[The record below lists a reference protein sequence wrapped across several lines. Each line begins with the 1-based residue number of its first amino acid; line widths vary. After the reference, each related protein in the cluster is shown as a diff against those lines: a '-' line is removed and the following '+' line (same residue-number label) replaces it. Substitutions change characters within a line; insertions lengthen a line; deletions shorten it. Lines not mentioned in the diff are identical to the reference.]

1 VRPVVIVFARLPVLG
16 RVKTRLAAGI
26 GDAAALAFHRATL
39 ARTLRTV
46 ARGPW
51 RVELRVTP
59 DAAARVRR
67 VWKLPAGAG
76 LVAQGQGD
84 LGARMGRAL
93 ARRRGN
99 SLLVGC
105 DIPEMASAHLRA
117 CFATLGTHDAVFGPA
132 GDGGFWAVG
141 FRHGGLVGGAFARV
155 RWSGPHALADC
166 LANLHHRAAALGP
179 ILHDVDDRTDY
190 ISWRRRA
197 GRNQEA
203 ASREPGWNE
212 RRGRSNAG

>member
-1 VRPVVIVFARLPVLG
+1 MRPVVIVFARLPVRG
-16 RVKTRLAAGI
+16 CVKTRLAAGI

-67 VWKLPAGAG
+67 PWHLPAGAA
-76 LVAQGQGD
+76 LVAQGGGD

-93 ARRRGN
+93 RCRRGP

-105 DIPEMASAHLRA
+105 DVPEMACADLRA
-117 CFATLGTHDAVFGPA
+117 CLALLGTHDAVFGPA
-132 GDGGFWAVG
+132 TDGGFWAVG
-141 FRHGGLVGGAFARV
+141 LRRGALVSGAFAKA

-166 LANLHHRAAALGP
+166 LGNLRHRSVARGP
-179 ILHDVDDRTDY
+179 LLHDVDDKADY
-190 ISWRRRA
+190 GAWRRRERNDA
-197 GRNQEA
+197 G
-203 ASREPGWNE
+203 
-212 RRGRSNAG
+212 